1 MVRIA
6 LNKLDVNS
14 ATVSNRG
21 AVEMSSTRGEII
33 YAKANNTVFYFIVD
47 DSIYSHTDNGIQQ
60 IHSAT
65 VASSGIAG
73 VGGKYSLSGITD
85 MGQN

>member
-1 MVRIA
+1 
-6 LNKLDVNS
+6 
-14 ATVSNRG
+14 
-21 AVEMSSTRGEII
+21 MSSTRGEII

-73 VGGKYSLSGITD
+73 VGGKVFFVGNYGHGAELMYHWYNPGPVISI
-85 MGQN
+85 